1 MGWGEVGRS
10 KRADVASLIPL
21 ACCSSSASPSPL
33 PPATSSQ
40 ILQWLLPDWLPSR
53 WLSLF
58 TQPWEGD
65 VTMTLPMHMW
75 DLNKALINPTH
86 EELERLIKVREGGGG
101 SEILIS
107 RFH

>member
-1 MGWGEVGRS
+1 
-10 KRADVASLIPL
+10 
-21 ACCSSSASPSPL
+21 
-33 PPATSSQ
+33 
-40 ILQWLLPDWLPSR
+40 
-53 WLSLF
+53 
-58 TQPWEGD
+58 
-65 VTMTLPMHMW
+65 MTLPMHMW